1 MGEINLFAN
10 FVTGSN
16 NTFPNITFINIYAC
30 RSMVF
35 FVLWI
40 LVFLIY
46 RGYICC
52 SFEKKFK
59 K

>member
-35 FVLWI
+35 FV
-40 LVFLIY
+40 
-46 RGYICC
+46 
-52 SFEKKFK
+52 
-59 K
+59 